1 MIGLVIFGIVMAI
14 AVPSLTTWMQNAQ
27 LRSTAEAILNGVQTA
42 RGEAVRRN
50 SMAQFSLSS
59 TSGLADWSVSAYDS
73 ANGLYDIAVQS
84 WSSGQAKN
92 ARVGTS
98 NLATQDYTVA
108 LASGAG
114 MPASVTFNAL
124 GRVVNVGTD
133 ITRIDVTNAVASGAR
148 RLVIVISPYGLA
160 RLCDPALPNTNPQSC
175 TYTG

>member
-1 MIGLVIFGIVMAI
+1 MIGLVIFGIVAAI

-27 LRSTAEAILNGVQTA
+27 LRSTAETILNGVQTA

-50 SMAQFSLSS
+50 SMAKFSLTS
-59 TSGLADWSVSAYDS
+59 TSGMADWSVSAYDTV
-73 ANGLYDIAVQS
+73 NGLYDIAVQR

-98 NLATQDYTVA
+98 SAGTQDYTVA
-108 LASGAG
+108 LAAGAG
-114 MPASVTFNAL
+114 MPASVTFNAM